1 MSLKAN
7 IDTDV
12 AGNITIKMRGGL
24 DFENGLPLR
33 QELESLC
40 REFPESLIII
50 DLYNVDF
57 VGSSGI
63 KMFVETLEII
73 NKQKQRIRLA
83 NVKSEFLK
91 VFRLYTLDEA
101 IIMWDEFDDTNTEIT
116 SINGKRTFQ
125 N

>member
-1 MSLKAN
+1 MSLRAH
-7 IDTDV
+7 IGTDV
-12 AGNITIKMRGGL
+12 EGNITIKMQGGL

-33 QELESLC
+33 QELEALC
-40 REFPESLIII
+40 KEFPKSLIIL

-63 KMFVETLEII
+63 KIFVETIEII
-73 NKQKQRIRLA
+73 NKNKKRIHLS

-101 IIMWDEFDDTNTEIT
+101 IIMWDEFDDTHTEV
-116 SINGKRTFQ
+116 SSVSGKRTFQ